1 MRKQQPDSTFS
12 PDQGQ
17 KPRRSRKWLL
27 LLRIIPFVPAFVAG
41 GVFLRLSS
49 KYYNDVFVEQ
59 SYVSGWNDFSDA
71 SIDFEVTRAPENQT
85 IPEPTDI
92 PKAPPQLKDVE
103 GTNDPIILVDTIDPN
118 IENILLIGIDG
129 EDVDNEGHRSD
140 TMLIVSIN
148 KSDNTAKM
156 VSVMRD
162 IWVYFPNKNAWG
174 KINASYAYGGPG
186 QTVNIINSNLELD
199 IKEYIVLDF
208 TSFIELVDV
217 VGGVE
222 VTLSDKEASAV
233 PGIDVSGTHTL
244 NGDQAIAYSRLRK
257 IDSDFVRVE
266 RQRAVLMSVFN
277 QMRQKDPG
285 SQIDIAMRML
295 DYMRSNIEAKHMT
308 GRLMELALQLD
319 ESVEQTTIPENN
331 MYTVHNDG
339 VWYLSLNWD
348 RQVESLHAF
357 LYGDNYDET

>member
-1 MRKQQPDSTFS
+1 
-12 PDQGQ
+12 
-17 KPRRSRKWLL
+17 
-27 LLRIIPFVPAFVAG
+27 
-41 GVFLRLSS
+41 
-49 KYYNDVFVEQ
+49 
-59 SYVSGWNDFSDA
+59 
-71 SIDFEVTRAPENQT
+71 
-85 IPEPTDI
+85 
-92 PKAPPQLKDVE
+92 
-103 GTNDPIILVDTIDPN
+103 
-118 IENILLIGIDG
+118 
-129 EDVDNEGHRSD
+129 
-140 TMLIVSIN
+140 
-148 KSDNTAKM
+148 
-156 VSVMRD
+156 MRD

-208 TSFIELVDV
+208 TSFIELVNV